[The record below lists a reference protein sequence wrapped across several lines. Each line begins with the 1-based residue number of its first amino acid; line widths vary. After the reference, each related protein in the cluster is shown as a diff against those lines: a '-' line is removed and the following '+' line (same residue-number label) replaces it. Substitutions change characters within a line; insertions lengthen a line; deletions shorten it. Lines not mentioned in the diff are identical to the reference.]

1 MPPKGVIRPF
11 ALATPPSR
19 ISKTPLKRIRS
30 PPAKGL
36 PSAKAAPAAALT
48 TNPSK
53 VRVFGDKGI
62 RRAIGIISF
71 LVLFLSSLKILIP
84 SFYWLLIITCIMTHG

>member
-1 MPPKGVIRPF
+1 VIRPF

-19 ISKTPLKRIRS
+19 ISKKPLKRIRN
-30 PPAKGL
+30 PPAKGF
-36 PSAKAAPAAALT
+36 PSENAAPAAILT
-48 TNPSK
+48 TKPSN

-71 LVLFLSSLKILIP
+71 LALFLSSLKIFNP
-84 SFYWLLIITCIMTHG
+84 FLLMAACIATYIL

>member
-1 MPPKGVIRPF
+1 MSQI
-11 ALATPPSR
+11 
-19 ISKTPLKRIRS
+19 PLKRIKS

-36 PSAKAAPAAALT
+36 PSANVAPAAALT
-48 TNPSK
+48 ANPSK

-71 LVLFLSSLKILIP
+71 LALFLRSSNIFN
-84 SFYWLLIITCIMTHG
+84 SFLLLDNYIV

>member
-1 MPPKGVIRPF
+1 MIRPF

-19 ISKTPLKRIRS
+19 ISKKPLKRIRS
-30 PPAKGL
+30 PPAKGF
-36 PSAKAAPAAALT
+36 PSENAAPAATLT
-48 TNPSK
+48 TKPSN

-71 LVLFLSSLKILIP
+71 LALFLSSLKIFNP
-84 SFYWLLIITCIMTHG
+84 FLLLASCIATYIYDSIIEY